1 VRMVGRPCRLFCLCR
16 YFVRVAEGDLSCTM
30 LWSLGCCPMYMGR
43 VPEQSL
49 HVFLTQMQIEQ
60 KKMRKG
66 EVASVLE

>member
-1 VRMVGRPCRLFCLCR
+1 MYYAMVLGM
-16 YFVRVAEGDLSCTM
+16 LSHVY
-30 LWSLGCCPMYMGR
+30 GG